1 MGDPLLAA
9 PKPGTF
15 VREATGLVRDLSWTD
30 GMIMTLAYFNIAVAS
45 FLIFGLGSYYF
56 PGSNMVISIGIVGLL
71 IDIPIVLVYSM
82 FAASI
87 PRSGGDYVYVSRSL
101 TGSIGFAVGIIF
113 FIFLAVF
120 SIGQNAWF
128 ATYTVLGPELAAI
141 GSTTGNSGLVSL
153 SAYITNSSNIVPTL
167 LIGLALLVVTFLIL
181 LVPGR
186 ALHRIMLGLFAVAFL
201 GYPILYVGVLAFSNN
216 AQFVSAFNAYALKDG
231 LNTSYSGIIS
241 AAQSA
246 GATIHSPTLLAS
258 LAALPII
265 YATLAF
271 PQPAVYVGGE
281 TKRATRSMPIA
292 LITGLLVIC
301 ASTAIMG
308 IVTYNVFGYNFIA
321 ATSYY
326 GFSGAAGYPLPAAPY
341 TDYFLAI
348 LEPNV
353 VFNWFML
360 VSGIAWEI
368 LLMVTFGLMGTRA
381 IFAFSFDR
389 ILPSSFADVN
399 AKLHTPVKA
408 TVLTVFGGLV
418 FLYLTTKSFLGTY
431 DNSIVAWTSGYV
443 IVCVAAIVYPF
454 VAKRLFEQ
462 SPQMVTKRIGGVPL
476 MSIFGVI
483 GTLAL
488 CVVFYYLLA
497 DPAVSGATTTGLV
510 VIAIVYLISIGSY
523 FAVRGYRRARGIEL
537 DLAFKEIPPE

>member
-1 MGDPLLAA
+1 MSG

-30 GMIMTLAYFNIAVAS
+30 GVIMTLAYFNIAVAS

-56 PGSNMVISIGIVGLL
+56 PGSNMVISIGLVGLL

-82 FAASI
+82 FAASM
-87 PRSGGDYVYVSRSL
+87 PRSGGDYIYVSRSL
-101 TGSIGFAVGIIF
+101 SGALGFAVGIVF
-113 FIFLAVF
+113 FVFLAVF

-128 ATYTVLGPELAAI
+128 ATYTVLGPGLAAI
-141 GSTTGNSGLVSL
+141 GSTTGNPGLVNL
-153 SAYITNSSNIVPTL
+153 SSYITNSANVVPTL
-167 LIGLALLVVTFLIL
+167 LIGLALLIVTFLIL

-186 ALHRIMLGLFAVAFL
+186 ALHRIMLGLFVVAFL
-201 GYPILYVGVLAFSNN
+201 GYPILYVGVLATATNS
-216 AQFVSAFNAYALKDG
+216 QFISAFNAYALNNG
-231 LNTSYSGIIS
+231 LNTSYNGIIA
-241 AAQSA
+241 AAQNA
-246 GATIHSPTLLAS
+246 GAVIHSPTILAS

-281 TKRATRSMPIA
+281 TKRATRSLPIA
-292 LITGLLVIC
+292 LIAGLLVIC
-301 ASTAIMG
+301 GSTAVMG
-308 IVTYNVFGYNFIA
+308 LVTYNVFGYNFIA

-326 GFSGAAGYPLPAAPY
+326 GFSGVAGYPLPAAPY

-348 LEPNV
+348 LQPNAA
-353 VFNWFML
+353 FNWFML
-360 VSGIAWEI
+360 ISGVAWEL

-389 ILPSSFADVN
+389 ILPASFADVN
-399 AKLHTPVKA
+399 SKLHTPVKA

-443 IVCVAAIVYPF
+443 IVCIAAIAYPF
-454 VAKRLFEQ
+454 VAKRLFDQ
-462 SPQMVTKRIGGVPL
+462 SPRMVTRRIGGLPL
-476 MSIFGVI
+476 MSVFGII

-488 CVVFYYLLA
+488 CVVFYYLLV

-510 VIAIVYLISIGSY
+510 VIAVVYIISIAGY
-523 FAVRGYRRARGIEL
+523 FGARGYRKARGIDL